1 MTINLR
7 KKRGIA
13 LATII
18 GMIAIMAVIVMG
30 VIVAIRYESISVV
43 SSSDLEKATKLADAG
58 IQRIIGEIQK
68 DAKTEFIDDAADAW
82 IAGYSDNTLLSG
94 LGEYDV
100 TAIDCQ
106 RQVNI
111 NNAPSNLLEEL
122 PGIDAALASAIIAAR
137 PYETKR
143 QLMNVAGI
151 AEGTYDNLKDYITV
165 ISWRDSSCSD
175 RSPININTADEA
187 VIKAVLKGTGLSD
200 ASVDTAYAAIS
211 NALTTLGPFYRWSD
225 FNNIIDATSLSA
237 AEKDLIKANANPNRV
252 KPANNTTEFCFF
264 SGGYY
269 EITSRGTVYE
279 TTAQSK
285 AAATRTINTVV
296 QLFKTIYYT
305 TKEDFRGE
313 DANYNLS
320 LDAGE
325 DINGNGVLD
334 VPTIHMVNWMDGCPV
349 NSTEDNGFTYASGYE
364 KIDDSLKLGFWDNF
378 DEDNDNTNKEGWSWI
393 NWTNEEEAQWP
404 MIISDDDGDGDD
416 ELFGVVNTTLWN
428 CWAKFKLEDSR
439 GWLIENEFSFRGHA
453 ANTFKVAGTGYED
466 GCAVEFHKSTLVKA
480 KLCFHRFG
488 YWYPGQTDITKP
500 EPLFNATVAADPVS
514 YPNSL
519 NGKDYLDSMIKL
531 ALIDGKNQVR
541 VYNIGNVLY
550 GITPCATDHY
560 NNWMNDQFND
570 AYHGV
575 TPDEATYK
583 LIVSSDYTP
592 NYRVYIAPSDTFHNY
607 YRYTDGG
614 FFSSIACAAVSND
627 YIYVP
632 IDQSSEMH
640 FDRYNYYARGSS
652 GSNTWNTINSYLVLQ
667 HHQQQFL
674 WDEVRVIVPSGY
686 YESYWHQPD
695 EGAVDW
701 GSILWNKTIPVS
713 ASSFSETVSAEVNTG
728 SGYSLIN
735 NNGPINA
742 NSDRCRFKL
751 TLATN
756 DDDYSETPIVE
767 DVIITYLIEPKTVY
781 YSYRSE

>member
-1 MTINLR
+1 MKSL
-7 KKRGIA
+7 KKNQAFAVILMISVIA
-13 LATII
+13 LLTV
-18 GMIAIMAVIVMG
+18 IAVGFIVITKLD
-30 VIVAIRYESISVV
+30 IDISFY
-43 SSSDLEKATKLADAG
+43 SNENLKALNLADAG

-68 DAKTEFIDDAADAW
+68 DVKTEFIDDTADAW

-111 NNAPSNLLEEL
+111 NNASANLLEEL

-143 QLMNVAGI
+143 QLMNAAGI

-165 ISWRDSSCSD
+165 ISWRDSSCSN
-175 RSPININTADEA
+175 RSPININTADEV

-225 FNNIIDATSLSA
+225 FDNIIDTASLSA
-237 AEKDLIKANANPNRV
+237 AEKDLIKTNANPNRV

-269 EITSRGTVYE
+269 EITSTGTVYE

-320 LDAGE
+320 LDTGE
-325 DINGNGVLD
+325 DTNGNGSLD
-334 VPTIHMVNWMDGCPV
+334 VPTIHMVNWMDSCPV

-404 MIISDDDGDGDD
+404 MVISDDDSDGDD
-416 ELFGVVNTTLWN
+416 ELYGEINASMMN

-439 GWLIENEFSFRGHA
+439 GWLLENEFSFRGHA
-453 ANTFKVAGTGYED
+453 ANTFRVGGTGYED

-488 YWYPGQTDITKP
+488 YWYPGQTDITVTGS
-500 EPLFNATVAADPVS
+500 TVASDPASGS
-514 YPNSL
+514 Y
-519 NGKDYLDSMIKL
+519 NGKDYLDSLIYL
-531 ALIDGKNQVR
+531 ALIDGKNQIR

-560 NNWMNDQFND
+560 NNWMNDEFND
-570 AYHGV
+570 SYHGV
-575 TPDEATYK
+575 TPEEATYK

-592 NYRVYIAPSDTFHNY
+592 NYRVYIAPSDTFHSY

-614 FFSSIACAAVSND
+614 FFSSIPCAALGTD

-640 FDRYNYYARGSS
+640 FDRYDYYARGNS

-667 HHQQQFL
+667 HHQQQYL
-674 WDEVRVIVPSGY
+674 WDEVRVIVPSGS

-695 EGAVDW
+695 EGTVGW
-701 GSILWNKTIPVS
+701 GSILWNTTIPVS

-735 NNGPINA
+735 NNGPVDA

-751 TLATN
+751 TLASN
-756 DDDYSETPIVE
+756 DDDYSETPILE
-767 DVIITYLIEPKTVY
+767 DITITYIIEPKTVY